1 MPKEEKQENSEKKV
15 AGEDGVAE
23 ERPGVLPGQE
33 ILDLEL
39 VDPIGKEIGEE
50 CLKTASCDLR
60 LGSEVFICGQ
70 RKPEFRKLK
79 DGEPVTIESFE
90 SIVFSTRENIV
101 LEDRTN
107 IVGRFDLRI
116 RLGLSGL
123 ILQVGTQVEPGYK
136 GPLFGL
142 LINTQGT
149 SKTLYEGERFLKIE
163 FSRMSKEPEKKLFD
177 SDKKEIK
184 DLKAFLRKQGIDCD
198 RLAEQ
203 SVIQK
208 FRNELKDYKEQ
219 HKIKMEQN
227 DRSVIKK
234 GVNYTAYGVLIM
246 ILIGMCNI
254 YISCQQNKTYEKLS
268 AVINS
273 TFDEN
278 KGSKIPTIIIQEGNG
293 TSKTNKTN
301 SDVVTDSNDVL
312 QMDGNK
318 AGNDSNKNSQETDF
332 DDIGKDK
339 I

>member
-39 VDPIGKEIGEE
+39 VDPIGKECI
-50 CLKTASCDLR
+50 KTASCDLR

-70 RKPEFRKLK
+70 RKPEIKKLK
-79 DGEPVTIESFE
+79 CGELVTIESFG
-90 SIVFSTRENIV
+90 SIVFSTKEKIV

-142 LINTQGT
+142 LINTMGT
-149 SKTLYEGERFLKIE
+149 SKTLYEGERFLQIE
-163 FSRMSKEPEKKLFD
+163 FSRMSKEPEKKHFEN
-177 SDKKEIK
+177 DKKEIK
-184 DLKAFLRKQGIDCD
+184 DLQAFLRKQGIDCD
-198 RLAEQ
+198 RLAEP

-208 FRNELKDYKEQ
+208 FRNEFKDYQKL
-219 HKIKMEQN
+219 HKIKREQN
-227 DRSVIKK
+227 DRSWIKRGVIGTFF
-234 GVNYTAYGVLIM
+234 GVAIM
-246 ILIGMCNI
+246 IFLGLWDID
-254 YISCQQNKTYEKLS
+254 ISCKQDKTDEKLS
-268 AVINS
+268 TVTNS

-278 KGSKIPTIIIQEGNG
+278 KGSKIPAIIIQEGNG

-318 AGNDSNKNSQETDF
+318 EGTDSNKNSQETDF
-332 DDIGKDK
+332 DDIGKAK

>member
-39 VDPIGKEIGEE
+39 VDPIGEERGEE

-60 LGSEVFICGQ
+60 LGSEVLICGQ
-70 RKPEFRKLK
+70 GKPDIKKLK
-79 DGEPVTIESFE
+79 DGEPVTIESFG
-90 SIVFSTRENIV
+90 SIVFSTKEKICM
-101 LEDRTN
+101 EDRTN
-107 IVGRFDLRI
+107 IVGRFDLRV

-142 LINTQGT
+142 LINTMGT
-149 SKTLYEGERFLKIE
+149 QKTLYESERFLKIE
-163 FSRMSKEPEKKLFD
+163 FSRMSREPKKEHFE

-184 DLKAFLRKQGIDCD
+184 DLQAFLRKQGIDTD
-198 RLAEQ
+198 RLAEP

-208 FRNELKDYKEQ
+208 FRKEVEDYKKL
-219 HKIKMEQN
+219 HKIKREQN
-227 DRSVIKK
+227 DRRWIKRGVIGTFI
-234 GVNYTAYGVLIM
+234 GVVIM
-246 ILIGMCNI
+246 IVLG
-254 YISCQQNKTYEKLS
+254 YISYQQDKTYEKLS

-273 TFDEN
+273 AFDEN
-278 KGSKIPTIIIQEGNG
+278 KGSKIPAIIIQEGNG

-318 AGNDSNKNSQETDF
+318 AGTDSNNNSQETDF

-339 I
+339 L